1 MTYVEPADREARLN
15 THAWDVARAEV
26 LREQSYLCPCG
37 KRADVVHH
45 IVEIKDGGAAGEKS
59 NLEGLC
65 IACHFN
71 KHRKVPDTLRPSW
84 DKLLK

>member
-1 MTYVEPADREARLN
+1 MTFVEPADREPRLN

-45 IVEIKDGGAAGEKS
+45 IIEIKDGGAGWRQGKPAS
-59 NLEGLC
+59 PL
-65 IACHFN
+65 
-71 KHRKVPDTLRPSW
+71 HRVPLTTRTAR
-84 DKLLK
+84 